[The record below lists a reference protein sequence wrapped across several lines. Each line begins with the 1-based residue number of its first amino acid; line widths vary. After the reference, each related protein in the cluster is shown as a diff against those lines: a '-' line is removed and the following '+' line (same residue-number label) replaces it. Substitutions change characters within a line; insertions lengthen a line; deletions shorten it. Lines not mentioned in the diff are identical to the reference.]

1 MSGTDSYG
9 EEGDSEVIKEAIA
22 FIKER
27 NGERKKLRNNL
38 MDGGGL
44 NAKGKILQ
52 IIYFALFIPV
62 SCVWGLARLADFIA
76 DILDDIA
83 SWIVYLIFYCFMRDK
98 EGENT
103 NDDSTESN

>member
-9 EEGDSEVIKEAIA
+9 KEGDKEMIKEAIA

-27 NGERKKLRNNL
+27 NEKRKKLREIL
-38 MDGGGL
+38 IEDTL

-52 IIYFALFIPV
+52 ILYLLLVIPAAFFWGVAHIAKFIG
-62 SCVWGLARLADFIA
+62 S
-76 DILDDIA
+76 ILDDIA

-98 EGENT
+98 DKEG
-103 NDDSTESN
+103 DK

>member
-1 MSGTDSYG
+1 M
-9 EEGDSEVIKEAIA
+9 IKEAIA

-27 NGERKKLRNNL
+27 NEERKKLRNNL
-38 MDGGGL
+38 MDGAGL

-62 SCVWGLARLADFIA
+62 SCIWGLARLADFIA
-76 DILDDIA
+76 GVLDGIA

-98 EGENT
+98 EGGNT
-103 NDDSTESN
+103 NGDNTESN

>member
-1 MSGTDSYG
+1 M
-9 EEGDSEVIKEAIA
+9 IKEAIA

-27 NGERKKLRNNL
+27 NGGRKKLREIL
-38 MDGGGL
+38 LDDTL

-52 IIYFALFIPV
+52 ILYLLLVIPAAFFWGVAHIAKFIG
-62 SCVWGLARLADFIA
+62 S
-76 DILDDIA
+76 ILDDIA
-83 SWIVYLIFYCFMRDK
+83 SWIVYLIFYCFMRNKDK